1 MAAALSFVVYWLSL
15 ECYDDQAQVPAI
27 FQKLSS
33 TCDFLEDDCS
43 FSSIYSRRYNVNVK
57 GCAIDGSGL
66 GEKNHPPPPSTCI
79 PSVNAHR

>member
-1 MAAALSFVVYWLSL
+1 VAAALSFVVYWLSL

-57 GCAIDGSGL
+57 AVPLMVADW
-66 GEKNHPPPPSTCI
+66 EKRTTR
-79 PSVNAHR
+79 HRHRHASHL